1 MPAPG
6 PIGFRI
12 SAIASRGIDWPK
24 LDATWAL
31 AGELGVFD
39 AGWLSDH
46 LTDVSQARGGGAFE
60 SLTTAA
66 ALAHRV
72 PGLWIGIAVLSNTFR
87 HPALLAKSSTV
98 LDQVTGGRFIL
109 GFGAGW
115 HEGEHDA
122 FGIPLPPL
130 GERFDRFESAIG
142 LLQALF
148 APEARQAPGVSRDD
162 HHYPLRGATLEPPP
176 VHPGGPPLWLGVEKP
191 RGIRLAARY
200 ASGWPMPGT
209 YAGNVAYFRTKR
221 DEIRRA
227 LEAAGRDPAAFT
239 FAAQLNVAPEPA
251 DLRAG
256 RETALAFRAA
266 GADHVIIGVPG
277 QLGPPALAAMAA
289 EVAEPLR
296 EGWP

>member
-1 MPAPG
+1 
-6 PIGFRI
+6 
-12 SAIASRGIDWPK
+12 
-24 LDATWAL
+24 
-31 AGELGVFD
+31 
-39 AGWLSDH
+39 
-46 LTDVSQARGGGAFE
+46 
-60 SLTTAA
+60 
-66 ALAHRV
+66 
-72 PGLWIGIAVLSNTFR
+72 
-87 HPALLAKSSTV
+87 
-98 LDQVTGGRFIL
+98 
-109 GFGAGW
+109 
-115 HEGEHDA
+115 
-122 FGIPLPPL
+122 PL

-162 HHYPLRGATLEPPP
+162 RVYPLRGATLEPPP

-209 YAGNVAYFRTKR
+209 YAGDVGYFRTKR

-227 LEAAGRDPAAFT
+227 LEAAGRDPTAFT

-256 RETALAFRAA
+256 RETALAFRAV

-296 EGWP
+296 EAWP